1 MPAPASP
8 PESPA
13 PPAIV
18 RLEAVSKRFGDV
30 AALEAVSLDV
40 ATGQTMALL
49 GPSGCG
55 KTTCLRLMMGLVRPD
70 DGRVSFRGAPL
81 PPDGTALRAARAR
94 MGYVVQ
100 DGGLFPHLT
109 ALDNVRLK
117 ARTLEWM
124 GWTAARMSARVAEL
138 AALVQLPEATLARY
152 PSELSGGQKQ
162 RVALMRALM
171 LDPEL
176 LFLDEPL
183 GALDPLVR
191 AELQNDLTRIFARLG
206 KTVVLVTHDLA
217 EAALLAHKLVLFREG
232 RIVQQG
238 SASELATRPAS
249 SFVTTFLR
257 AQRVGPWAAGGGAPP
272 EGITPG

>member
-1 MPAPASP
+1 MKTASP
-8 PESPA
+8 PILQLVS
-13 PPAIV
+13 
-18 RLEAVSKRFGDV
+18 VSKRFDG
-30 AALEAVSLDV
+30 APALHETSLDV
-40 ATGQTMALL
+40 QTARTTVLL

-55 KTTCLRLMMGLVRPD
+55 KTTALRLMLGLLRPD
-70 DGRVSFRGAPL
+70 TGQVLFKQAPL
-81 PPDGTALRAARAR
+81 GEEELRLARPR

-109 ALDNVRLK
+109 ALGNVRLM
-117 ARTLEWM
+117 ARHL
-124 GWTAARMSARVAEL
+124 GWTETRMRERVAALAEL
-138 AALVQLPEATLARY
+138 VRLPGSALERH

-191 AELQNDLTRIFARLG
+191 AELQDDLAAIFRRLG
-206 KTVVLVTHDLA
+206 KSVVLVTHDLA
-217 EAALLAHKLVLFREG
+217 EAALFGHELVLLQDG

-238 SASELATRPAS
+238 ALEELVTRPAS
-249 SFVTTFLR
+249 PFVTRFIR
-257 AQRVGPWAAGGGAPP
+257 AQRRFDVGAGGDAKA
-272 EGITPG
+272 

>member
-1 MPAPASP
+1 MPAPAPP

-13 PPAIV
+13 PPALV

-40 ATGQTMALL
+40 ATGQTTALL

-81 PPDGTALRAARAR
+81 PPEGTALRAARAR

-109 ALDNVRLK
+109 ALDNVRLM
-117 ARTLEWM
+117 AQTL
-124 GWTAARMSARVAEL
+124 GWTAASIGARVAEL
-138 AALVQLPEATLARY
+138 AALVRLPEAMLARY

-191 AELQNDLTRIFARLG
+191 AELQDDLTGIFARLE

-217 EAALLAHKLVLFREG
+217 EAVLLAHKLVLFREG

-257 AQRVGPWAAGGGAPP
+257 AQRAAPWAASDGVAPP
-272 EGITPG
+272 EGITPA